1 MAYDSILVDT
11 DGAVAVITLNRPERR
26 NAWTPDMS
34 QELQHAIQAINDDP
48 ALGAI
53 VVTGAGKS
61 FCAGADIEH
70 AFKARLTDID
80 EGSHDSNNGMPAGVD
95 WIKLCGESKPLIAAV
110 NGHSV
115 GIGATM
121 ILPFDVIVAST
132 AAQFGMF
139 FVKMGLVPELASSHF
154 LERRVGFGNANKM
167 CLTARLFGAEEC
179 EKLGLVDQL
188 STPERLVDDAKAL
201 AAEIAGNPDRQL
213 RMIKG
218 LLRENGVPNDYKAIQ
233 AKEGALLEQ
242 CYPSAEHREAV
253 DAFLNKR
260 KPDFRKAAAE

>member
-1 MAYDSILVDT
+1 MSYDSILYEVDG
-11 DGAVAVITLNRPERR
+11 DVAVITLNRPDRR

-34 QELQHAIQAINDDP
+34 VELADAITKTNGNPDV
-48 ALGAI
+48 GAI

-61 FCAGADIEH
+61 FCAGADVEH
-70 AFKARLTDID
+70 AFKARLTYID
-80 EGSHDSNNGMPAGVD
+80 AGSADSETGRPGGVD
-95 WIKLCGESKPLIAAV
+95 WIALCNEAKPLIAAV

-121 ILPFDVIVAST
+121 ILPFDIIVAST

-167 CLTARLFGAEEC
+167 CLTGRLFSAEEC
-179 EKLGLVDQL
+179 FDMGLVNQL
-188 STPERLVDDAKAL
+188 AEPEALVDDAKTL
-201 AAEIAGNPDRQL
+201 GREIAQNPDKQL

-218 LLRENGVPNDYKAIQ
+218 LLRDHGVPFDYQAIQ
-233 AKEGALLEQ
+233 AREGELLEQ